1 MNSDQ
6 CTEPDDDYVVRL
18 LGFIWRFRKAFAVM
32 LLSGVAIAAL
42 NHHSEHQFRTTLN
55 LRLVSPC
62 VAYRHVDYWVP
73 SGKAWRSQLIAAS
86 ENYKNAEL
94 LISVHAG
101 SEPWLLSLTADHP
114 TPESAEMI
122 LVDLIRDVDRQLG
135 SHETSAIEK
144 NQSLFPII
152 DSAGMMTQLRVSLT
166 SLEESLAR
174 YGVAHDETVINAVD
188 TSPFSQ
194 KFFSGTFSPVPIQS
208 VPYFPWF
215 ERLHNEVCTQLSLS
229 ASAGERQRLTLV
241 QQQELAENLENA
253 CTLVSQIWF
262 SMDPM
267 NPVQKLPQGQILSVH
282 VIGTQKQSMLS
293 SAGTGFFYTALALL
307 AFAMFAEWCW
317 RNGPQILQRS
327 AVRSAWIPP
336 QD

>member
-1 MNSDQ
+1 MNLDQ
-6 CTEPDDDYVVRL
+6 CIESDDDYVVRL
-18 LGFIWRFRKAFAVM
+18 LGFIWRFRKAFALM
-32 LLSGVAIAAL
+32 LLLGVTIAAL
-42 NHHSEHQFRTTLN
+42 NHHSEYPFRTTLN

-73 SGKAWRSQLIAAS
+73 SGKAWRSQLMAAS
-86 ENYKNAEL
+86 ENHKSAEL

-101 SEPWLLSLTADHP
+101 SEPWLLSLTADHS
-114 TPESAEMI
+114 TQESAELL
-122 LVDLIRDVDRQLG
+122 LVDLVRDVERQLG
-135 SHETSAIEK
+135 SHETSAPDK
-144 NQSLFPII
+144 NLSPFPIV
-152 DSAGMMTQLRVSLT
+152 DSAAMMTQLRVSLT
-166 SLEESLAR
+166 SLEESLTR
-174 YGVAHDETVINAVD
+174 YGVAHDETVINAVG
-188 TSPFSQ
+188 TSQFSQ
-194 KFFSGTFSPVPIQS
+194 KFFSGTLSPVPIQC

-215 ERLHNEVCTQLSLS
+215 ERLHNEVCAQLSSS
-229 ASAGERQRLTLV
+229 ASAGEDQRLTLV

-293 SAGTGFFYTALALL
+293 SAGKGFFYTVLALL

-317 RNGPQILQRS
+317 RNWPQILQRS